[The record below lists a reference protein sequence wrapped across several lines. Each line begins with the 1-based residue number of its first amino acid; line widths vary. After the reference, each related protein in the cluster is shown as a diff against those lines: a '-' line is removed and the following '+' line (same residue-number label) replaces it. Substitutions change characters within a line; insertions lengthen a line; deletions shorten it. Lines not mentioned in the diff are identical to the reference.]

1 MHVDEDRPTREQ
13 LDASWDETFERLR
26 SFIAARVR
34 DDDVAAD
41 IAQDVLV
48 RSIAAGALE
57 RVDNPTAWLYRSARN
72 AVIDHYRTRHV
83 HEPLEPADE
92 LWPEPEPTDDRP
104 NDATRDLA
112 ALPATTRRPAP
123 RDLPRGARPGRP
135 RRAEPPRR
143 RRRGRHLDVGDEVTR
158 PAGPPPAQGA
168 AHRLLRRAGRPT
180 RRRRLLP
187 SQRRRL
193 RLSRW
198 RLNEAQAPCRC
209 GASDADARTPPTTV
223 ARNAKRRKATSAAMT
238 PASMMSPTA
247 AQMTCSVVSV
257 RVAWSAGGGGVRSA
271 GPGSGR
277 RRRWS

>member
-83 HEPLEPADE
+83 HEPLGELAE
-92 LWPEPEPTDDRP
+92 LWPEPEPVDDRP

-112 ALPATTRRPAP
+112 GCLQPLVAQLPEIYREALDRVDLAGQSHHVAAAEVGISTSGMKSRVQRARRQLKELLTDCCAVQVD
-123 RDLPRGARPGRP
+123 RLGAVASYHPNTGTCGCPGR
-135 RRAEPPRR
+135 
-143 RRRGRHLDVGDEVTR
+143 D
-158 PAGPPPAQGA
+158 
-168 AHRLLRRAGRPT
+168 
-180 RRRRLLP
+180 
-187 SQRRRL
+187 
-193 RLSRW
+193 
-198 RLNEAQAPCRC
+198 
-209 GASDADARTPPTTV
+209 
-223 ARNAKRRKATSAAMT
+223 
-238 PASMMSPTA
+238 
-247 AQMTCSVVSV
+247 
-257 RVAWSAGGGGVRSA
+257 
-271 GPGSGR
+271 
-277 RRRWS
+277 

>member
-1 MHVDEDRPTREQ
+1 MHVDEDRPTSEQ

-83 HEPLEPADE
+83 HDPLGPGRRAVAGAGTRRRPAQRRH
-92 LWPEPEPTDDRP
+92 PRP
-104 NDATRDLA
+104 RR
-112 ALPATTRRPAP
+112 LPATTRRPAA

-143 RRRGRHLDVGDEVTR
+143 RRRGGHLDVRDEVTR

-168 AHRLLRRAGRPT
+168 AHRLLRRAGRPA
-180 RRRRLLP
+180 RRGRLLP
-187 SQRRRL
+187 SQHRHL
-193 RLSRW
+193 RLPRP
-198 RLNEAQAPCRC
+198 RLMVAKSCVL
-209 GASDADARTPPTTV
+209 TP
-223 ARNAKRRKATSAAMT
+223 TSAPEIWRSVPRGRA
-238 PASMMSPTA
+238 PNRVPECA
-247 AQMTCSVVSV
+247 AETRT
-257 RVAWSAGGGGVRSA
+257 RVAPNDAPRGCQGRDCGSNGVTA
-271 GPGSGR
+271 
-277 RRRWS
+277 